1 MEETASL
8 PSPPSRP
15 SVAELAGR
23 FKVSSPPIAS
33 ETEAPVRRR
42 APRSLQLPK
51 SHEDEQERPSGVTS
65 PVKAKRNSALVE
77 KLQANLAL
85 SPAALLPLPMSPS
98 FRLPPLFKPPTPTTG
113 SPSSTPTSPG
123 PDFTPLASEEE
134 GPVSFE
140 APPAAAAEGCLLNV
154 SKSRARHS
162 IRRRPPSR
170 RRAKSGSGEE
180 VGVATEELDTG
191 KSQSNRNTTPGAA
204 DVFAHDNRNRS
215 KEGASEEGRSDEQG
229 EGSSE
234 RQVDREE
241 ENQEKNL
248 RRGGMRQ

>member
-1 MEETASL
+1 MEETAPL

-23 FKVSSPPIAS
+23 FKVSSPPFAS

-85 SPAALLPLPMSPS
+85 SPAALLPLPMSAS
-98 FRLPPLFKPPTPTTG
+98 FRLPPPLFKPPTPTAG

-123 PDFTPLASEEE
+123 PNFTPLASEEE

-170 RRAKSGSGEE
+170 HRAKSGSGAE
-180 VGVATEELDTG
+180 VGVATEELDIA
-191 KSQSNRNTTPGAA
+191 KSQSNRNTTLGAA

-215 KEGASEEGRSDEQG
+215 KEGASEEGRTDEQG
-229 EGSSE
+229 E
-234 RQVDREE
+234 RQ
-241 ENQEKNL
+241 
-248 RRGGMRQ
+248 